1 MKKAG
6 YILIILTVMLSI
18 FICGFL
24 VGRNMNRS
32 SITITEY
39 TTVSLELE
47 DTAGTSGKV
56 NINTA
61 SVDELILLPGIGQTL
76 AQRIVDYRSLIGPFR
91 TVSDL
96 SNVEGIGDQKLLS
109 LLEYITI

>member
-6 YILIILTVMLSI
+6 YVVIILTVMLCI
-18 FICGFL
+18 FVCGFL

-32 SITITEY
+32 SITVMEY
-39 TTVSLELE
+39 TTIAPDSIDTTV
-47 DTAGTSGKV
+47 TAGKI

-61 SVDELILLPGIGQTL
+61 SVDELTLLPGIGSTL
-76 AQRIVDYRSLIGPFR
+76 AQRIVDYRSSIGPFR

-109 LLEYITI
+109 ILDYITI